1 MTWSET
7 ATEEI
12 RSATSRTLTP
22 EGLDNYEL
30 LQTGNRF
37 GSRRSPIMEEN
48 NVDNDINHGCHSS
61 IRSPTLELTPVQE
74 VVPNQKEPDLEIN
87 EWRQMAEVVDRFFFF
102 MFVVFLIIPTS
113 TILGIVR
120 LFKPEL

>member
-1 MTWSET
+1 
-7 ATEEI
+7 
-12 RSATSRTLTP
+12 
-22 EGLDNYEL
+22 
-30 LQTGNRF
+30 
-37 GSRRSPIMEEN
+37 MEEN

-61 IRSPTLELTPVQE
+61 IRSPTMELTPVQE